1 LYPNYEIFP
10 KDNDFEKSSL
20 KAKKKRRPVFYQRVS
35 MAEKVRQEKE
45 RYIEFSI
52 FQVLS
57 PMKTKEPRE
66 SYVII
71 HLMHHTLF
79 DYLAPLMALLHHT
92 KFNLLQSLWFI

>member
-45 RYIEFSI
+45 RCREFSI
-52 FQVLS
+52 
-57 PMKTKEPRE
+57 
-66 SYVII
+66 
-71 HLMHHTLF
+71 
-79 DYLAPLMALLHHT
+79 
-92 KFNLLQSLWFI
+92 